1 MLRNSL
7 GLNQH
12 CESQLKSQL
21 GSAARDQSN
30 STSCLTT
37 FKNIPPERVG
47 LNGEYDHSGLAKRVT
62 LAFRQSFDLAEVES
76 LRVIQRGAVVVLLG
90 KLPSL
95 PLLTQMVN
103 VALATSGAVDVEIN
117 GVSVIQSYRS
127 NRTSSR
133 SGGAE
138 STYGQTAGRRAI
150 ATVAV
155 PLPASTPTP

>member
-1 MLRNSL
+1 MLRNFS
-7 GLNQH
+7 GSDQRF
-12 CESQLKSQL
+12 ESQLKSQS
-21 GSAARDQSN
+21 GGAARDQSK
-30 STSCLTT
+30 STSCFTT

-62 LAFRQSFDLAEVES
+62 LAFRQNFDSAEVES
-76 LRVIQRGAVVVLLG
+76 LRIIQRGAVVVVLG

-95 PLLTQMVN
+95 PLLTRMVN

-138 STYGQTAGRRAI
+138 STYGQTAGRRGDRHSSRAF
-150 ATVAV
+150 AC
-155 PLPASTPTP
+155 

>member
-1 MLRNSL
+1 MDVLRNFS
-7 GLNQH
+7 GSDQRY
-12 CESQLKSQL
+12 ESQLKSQS

-30 STSCLTT
+30 SNSCFTT

-62 LAFRQSFDLAEVES
+62 LAFHQNFDSAEVES
-76 LRVIQRGAVVVLLG
+76 LRIIQRGAVVVLLG

-95 PLLTQMVN
+95 PLLTRMVN

-138 STYGQTAGRRAI
+138 STYGQAAGRRGDRHSSRAF
-150 ATVAV
+150 AC
-155 PLPASTPTP
+155 